1 MPDQI
6 FSIRI
11 ILYFM
16 MMRDGRNKKRK
27 LKLFHKTAVILLK
40 CIDSKPGIRYR
51 QLLRKTNLANGV
63 LSYHL
68 GILEKSKSI
77 KIDRSRYG
85 LTSYY
90 PTYVNKRDWRVIEC
104 ISNSTSIQIIQFLM
118 NREYPSRFKE
128 IVRHAER
135 APSTIS
141 YHLKRLT
148 NARIVSVDQNRLY
161 RYRLI
166 NKARILRILSQYE

>member
-1 MPDQI
+1 M
-6 FSIRI
+6 
-11 ILYFM
+11 
-16 MMRDGRNKKRK
+16 
-27 LKLFHKTAVILLK
+27 K

-51 QLLRKTNLANGV
+51 QPLWKTNLANGV
-63 LSYHL
+63 LSYHV

-85 LTSYY
+85 RTSYY
-90 PTYVNKRDWRVIEC
+90 PTYINKRDWRVIER

-128 IVRHAER
+128 IVRHAIR

-141 YHLKRLT
+141 YHLKRLI
-148 NARIVSVDQNRLY
+148 NARIVSVDQNRLC
-161 RYRLI
+161 RYKLI
-166 NKARILRILSQYE
+166 NKVEYCRYFLNMSNSVRAQKGIMYCINFGLYGLQN